1 MKDILLIIT
10 KIKKTIIYLDKIV
23 INFPNKERVLKDK
36 LIESLYDLL
45 YLSYKA
51 NITGDKSC
59 KQELLIKIRLIDFYL
74 SVSLDK
80 NYISYKKFTQIVN
93 HLIDLINMIHGWINE
108 KV

>member
-1 MKDILLIIT
+1 MKDKLLIIT

-45 YLSYKA
+45 YLSYRA
-51 NITGDKSC
+51 NITQNKYY

-74 SVSLDK
+74 SISLDK
-80 NYISYKKFTQIVN
+80 NYISYKKYTQIVN
-93 HLIDLINMIHGWINE
+93 HLIELIKMIHGWINE
-108 KV
+108 KS